1 MDGAGEGADENYR
14 HTGGPEGDA
23 GDEKYVRGGG
33 EYLQEVAHAVVPCLE
48 RWGAVAAVGDEG
60 YGDFGEAEFAAEC
73 GYEHLGGE
81 FHAWG
86 AQGEGWEEAAVE
98 ATEAG
103 VAVGDVVSA
112 AVEGVDEQVENGG
125 AEVAV
130 QEGHA
135 PFGDAAA
142 VAGADDE
149 IVALLEAGDEGGG
162 LGEVVGVVGVGEDD
176 DVVFGGL
183 ESVEQVG
190 SVAFFFA
197 RCYPGP
203 VGAGYFD

>member
-1 MDGAGEGADENYR
+1 M
-14 HTGGPEGDA
+14 
-23 GDEKYVRGGG
+23 
-33 EYLQEVAHAVVPCLE
+33 
-48 RWGAVAAVGDEG
+48 
-60 YGDFGEAEFAAEC
+60 
-73 GYEHLGGE
+73 
-81 FHAWG
+81 
-86 AQGEGWEEAAVE
+86 
-98 ATEAG
+98 
-103 VAVGDVVSA
+103 VSA

-130 QEGHA
+130 QGGHA
-135 PFGDAAA
+135 AFGDAAA
-142 VAGADDE
+142 VAGADDK

-190 SVAFFFA
+190 PVAFFLT

>member
-1 MDGAGEGADENYR
+1 M
-14 HTGGPEGDA
+14 
-23 GDEKYVRGGG
+23 RGGG
-33 EYLQEVAHAVVPCLE
+33 EYLQEVAHAVVPGLE
-48 RWGAVAAVGDEG
+48 RGGAGAAVGDEG

-86 AQGEGWEEAAVE
+86 AQGEGWEVAAVE
-98 ATEAG
+98 AAEAG
-103 VAVGDVVSA
+103 VAVGDVVFA
-112 AVEGVDEQVENGG
+112 LVEGVDEQIENGG

-130 QEGHA
+130 QDGHA

-142 VAGADDE
+142 VAGADDK
-149 IVALLEAGDEGGG
+149 IVALFEAGDEGGG
-162 LGEVVGVVGVGEDD
+162 FGKVVGVIGVGEDD

-190 SVAFFFA
+190 PVAPLFA
-197 RCYPGP
+197 HRYPGP